1 MAIQGLYKI
10 FDHWHQEGT
19 LWIFSDPHFGD
30 SDLEMGIYNRP
41 SAAEIAQRINAKCG
55 RKDTLICLGD
65 VGDVEYVKLLRAKR
79 KILIC
84 GNHDAGRTNYERQV
98 ITQLF
103 SKDLYTKEQV
113 LDLMK
118 TMYPNCRYTIDEGYQ
133 FHSPFEFWKASADNM
148 LFDEVYEGPLMIAEK
163 LILSHE
169 PVDVPWAY
177 NIHGHDHQGH
187 KRKNHTNVC
196 VDVTGYQ
203 PINMNQWMK
212 SGAMAHV
219 ETIHRDTIDKAT
231 VRKQKRGGSIVE
243 MKGQT
248 HKIPKTTRRE
258 KCESHV

>member
-30 SDLEMGIYNRP
+30 DDLTTGIRNRP
-41 SAAEIAQRINAKCG
+41 SPAEIVQRINAKCG

-84 GNHDAGRTNYERQV
+84 GNHDAGRTNYERKQY
-98 ITQLF
+98 F
-103 SKDLYTKEQV
+103 HGYMKSSYTKEAA
-113 LDLMK
+113 LADMK
-118 TMYPNCRYTIDEGYQ
+118 ALYPNCRYEINDGGTCWGVV
-133 FHSPFEFWKASADNM
+133 ADNG

-169 PVDVPWAY
+169 PVDAPWAY

-231 VRKQKRGGSIVE
+231 VRKKKRGG
-243 MKGQT
+243 K
-248 HKIPKTTRRE
+248 KIGER
-258 KCESHV
+258 

>member
-1 MAIQGLYKI
+1 MIAGLYKI
-10 FDHWHQEGT
+10 FDHWHEEGT
-19 LWIFSDPHFGD
+19 LFIFSDPHFGD
-30 SDLEMGIYNRP
+30 DELTTGIPNRP
-41 SAAEIAQRINAKCG
+41 TAAEIVRCINAKCG

-65 VGDVEYVKLLRAKR
+65 VGDVEYVRKLRAKR
-79 KILIC
+79 KVLIM

-103 SKDLYTKEQV
+103 STLLYTKEMAYYAV
-113 LDLMK
+113 ANA
-118 TMYPNCRYTIDEGYQ
+118 YPGWRITIEEERDIITADG
-133 FHSPFEFWKASADNM
+133 FMFWKVTADNM

-212 SGAMAHV
+212 SGAMARV

-231 VRKQKRGGSIVE
+231 VRARKRTQK
-243 MKGQT
+243 KG
-248 HKIPKTTRRE
+248 K
-258 KCESHV
+258 

>member
-30 SDLEMGIYNRP
+30 SDLEIGIHNRP
-41 SAAEIAQRINAKCG
+41 SAAEIVQRINAKCG

-65 VGDVEYVKLLRAKR
+65 VGDVEYVKLLRAKQ

-84 GNHDAGRTNYERQV
+84 GNHDAGRTNYERQKW
-98 ITQLF
+98 IKIF
-103 SKDLYTKEQV
+103 DKDRYQRDEALLEMQRLY
-113 LDLMK
+113 
-118 TMYPNCRYTIDEGYQ
+118 PGCRYTISEGCQ
-133 FHSPFEFWKASADNM
+133 FHSPFEYWEVIADNM

-203 PINMNQWMK
+203 PINMNQFMK
-212 SGAMAHV
+212 SGALAHV

-231 VRKQKRGGSIVE
+231 ERKRKRGG
-243 MKGQT
+243 K
-248 HKIPKTTRRE
+248 KIRE
-258 KCESHV
+258 K

>member
-30 SDLEMGIYNRP
+30 SDLEIGIHNRP
-41 SAAEIAQRINAKCG
+41 SAAEIIQRINAKCG

-65 VGDVEYVKLLRAKR
+65 VGDVEYVKLLRAKQ

-84 GNHDAGRTNYERQV
+84 GNHDAGRTNYERQKW
-98 ITQLF
+98 IKIF
-103 SKDLYTKEQV
+103 DKDRYQRDEALLEMQRLY
-113 LDLMK
+113 
-118 TMYPNCRYTIDEGYQ
+118 PGCRYTISEGCQ
-133 FHSPFEFWKASADNM
+133 FHSPFEYWEVIADNM

-203 PINMNQWMK
+203 PINMNQFMK
-212 SGAMAHV
+212 SGALAHV

-231 VRKQKRGGSIVE
+231 ERKRKRGG
-243 MKGQT
+243 K
-248 HKIPKTTRRE
+248 KIGE
-258 KCESHV
+258 K

>member
-1 MAIQGLYKI
+1 MAIAGLYKI
-10 FDHWHQEGT
+10 FDHWHTEGT
-19 LWIFSDPHFGD
+19 LWIISDFHFGD
-30 SDLEMGIYNRP
+30 DDLTTGIRNRP
-41 SAAEIAQRINAKCG
+41 SAAEIVQRINAKCG

-84 GNHDAGRTNYERQV
+84 GNHDAGRTNYERK
-98 ITQLF
+98 IER
-103 SKDLYTKEQV
+103 LYFDKTCYDRDEALKEA
-113 LDLMK
+113 K
-118 TMYPNCRYTIDEGYQ
+118 ARRPGCRYNIYEQ
-133 FHSPFEFWKASADNM
+133 FQFISPFETWVIECDNM

-212 SGAMAHV
+212 SGAMAHI
-219 ETIHRDTIDKAT
+219 ETIHRTVIDKAT
-231 VRKQKRGGSIVE
+231 ERKKKRGG
-243 MKGQT
+243 K
-248 HKIPKTTRRE
+248 KIGE
-258 KCESHV
+258 K

>member
-30 SDLEMGIYNRP
+30 SDLEMGVRNRP
-41 SAAEIAQRINAKCG
+41 SAAEIAQRINAKSG

-65 VGDVEYVKLLRAKR
+65 VGDVEYVKMLRAKR

-84 GNHDAGRTNYERQV
+84 GNHDAGRTNYERK
-98 ITQLF
+98 IER
-103 SKDLYTKEQV
+103 LYF
-113 LDLMK
+113 DK
-118 TMYPNCRYTIDEGYQ
+118 TYYDRDAALQEAKAKYPGCRYDIYDKYQ
-133 FHSPFEFWKASADNM
+133 FVSPFETWVVECDNM

-231 VRKQKRGGSIVE
+231 ERKKKRGG
-243 MKGQT
+243 K
-248 HKIPKTTRRE
+248 KIGER
-258 KCESHV
+258 

>member
-30 SDLEMGIYNRP
+30 SDLEIGIHNRP
-41 SAAEIAQRINAKCG
+41 SAAEIVQRINAKCG

-65 VGDVEYVKLLRAKR
+65 VGDVEYVKLLRAKQ

-84 GNHDAGRTNYERQV
+84 GNHDAGRTNYERQKW
-98 ITQLF
+98 IKIF
-103 SKDLYTKEQV
+103 DKDRYQRDEALLEMQRLY
-113 LDLMK
+113 
-118 TMYPNCRYTIDEGYQ
+118 PGCRYTISEGCQ
-133 FHSPFEFWKASADNM
+133 FHSPFEYWEVIADNM

-203 PINMNQWMK
+203 PINMNQFMK
-212 SGAMAHV
+212 SGALAHV

-231 VRKQKRGGSIVE
+231 ERKRKRGG
-243 MKGQT
+243 K
-248 HKIPKTTRRE
+248 KIGE
-258 KCESHV
+258 K

>member
-19 LWIFSDPHFGD
+19 LWIFSDPHFDD
-30 SDLEMGIYNRP
+30 SDLEMGIHNRP

-65 VGDVEYVKLLRAKR
+65 VGDVEYVKLLRAKH

-103 SKDLYTKEQV
+103 SKVLYTKEQA
-113 LDLMK
+113 LECMK
-118 TMYPNCRYTIDEGYQ
+118 TMYPNCRYNIEERKQLDS
-133 FHSPFEFWKASADNM
+133 FFEISADNM

-177 NIHGHDHQGH
+177 NIHGHIHDSKH
-187 KRKNHTNVC
+187 KNDKRHFNVC
-196 VDVTGYQ
+196 SDAIGYV

-212 SGAMAHV
+212 QGYLSHI
-219 ETIHRDTIDKAT
+219 ESIHRTTIDKAT
-231 VRKQKRGGSIVE
+231 ERKKKRGGRSFNSH
-243 MKGQT
+243 GQ
-248 HKIPKTTRRE
+248 KR
-258 KCESHV
+258 

>member
-1 MAIQGLYKI
+1 MIQGLYKI

-30 SDLEMGIYNRP
+30 DDLTTGIRNRP
-41 SAAEIAQRINAKCG
+41 SAAEIAQHINAKCG

-65 VGDVEYVKLLRAKR
+65 VGDVEYVKLLRAKH

-84 GNHDAGRTNYERQV
+84 GNHDAGRTNYERQ
-98 ITQLF
+98 TW
-103 SKDLYTKEQV
+103 TKIFDMTYHTRETAIQE
-113 LDLMK
+113 MK
-118 TMYPNCRYTIDEGYQ
+118 KLYPNCRYTAVEGYQ
-133 FHSPFEFWKASADNM
+133 FQSPFEYWQVTADNM

-169 PVDVPWAY
+169 PIDVPWAY
-177 NIHGHDHQGH
+177 NLHGHDHQGH

-231 VRKQKRGGSIVE
+231 VRKQKRGG
-243 MKGQT
+243 K
-248 HKIPKTTRRE
+248 KIGE
-258 KCESHV
+258 K

>member
-30 SDLEMGIYNRP
+30 SDLEIGIHDRP
-41 SAAEIAQRINAKCG
+41 SAAEIVQRINAKCG

-84 GNHDAGRTNYERQV
+84 GNHDAGRTNYERQI
-98 ITQLF
+98 ITRTFPQEIF
-103 SKDLYTKEQV
+103 QKDEALLEMQRI
-113 LDLMK
+113 
-118 TMYPNCRYTIDEGYQ
+118 YPSCRYIISEEYD
-133 FHSPFEFWKASADNM
+133 FENENYVWVVKADNM

-169 PVDVPWAY
+169 PVDVPWAF

-196 VDVTGYQ
+196 VDVIGYQ
-203 PINMNQWMK
+203 PINMNQFMK
-212 SGAMAHV
+212 SGALAHV

-231 VRKQKRGGSIVE
+231 DRKRKRGG
-243 MKGQT
+243 K
-248 HKIPKTTRRE
+248 KIGE
-258 KCESHV
+258 K

>member
-1 MAIQGLYKI
+1 MIAGLYKI
-10 FDHWHQEGT
+10 FDHWHEEGT

-30 SDLEMGIYNRP
+30 DELTTGIPNRP
-41 SAAEIAQRINAKCG
+41 TEAEIVQRINAKCG

-65 VGDVEYVKLLRAKR
+65 VGDVEYVRKLRAKR
-79 KILIC
+79 KILIM
-84 GNHDAGRTNYERQV
+84 GNHDAGRTNYERQTFTK
-98 ITQLF
+98 IF
-103 SKDLYTKEQV
+103 DRDYYTKDIAYNAVAGLNPGWRITVEEKE
-113 LDLMK
+113 DIITADGPM
-118 TMYPNCRYTIDEGYQ
+118 
-133 FHSPFEFWKASADNM
+133 FWNVTADNM

-169 PVDVPWAY
+169 PVEVPWAY

-231 VRKQKRGGSIVE
+231 VRARKRGG
-243 MKGQT
+243 K
-248 HKIPKTTRRE
+248 KIGGK
-258 KCESHV
+258 